1 MIVFFFD
8 YTQQLC
14 QIEYKPSSFEVV
26 KITKKKYKDKD
37 KIYEALTD
45 DPFPHSPLTPSL
57 AANLIEMKFNLG
69 VPFYR
74 YSQYLINHG
83 LNISDINIYHYAQR
97 TMDLLDPLY
106 QELLNSLINTKYK
119 VTHSDETPLKVIGSE
134 KEKCYMFVY
143 TTSYWDS
150 PIYIYEFN
158 DSRNTDKFKELLK
171 DYKGYVVCDGYAEYD
186 SLKRN
191 GIVLHIRKR

>member
-1 MIVFFFD
+1 MIVFSFE

-14 QIEYKPSSFEVV
+14 QIEYKPSSFEIV

-45 DPFPHSPLTPSL
+45 DSFPHSPLTPSL

-83 LNISDINIYHYAQR
+83 LNISDINIYHYAQK
-97 TMDLLDPLY
+97 TMDLLNPLY

-119 VTHSDETPLKVIGSE
+119 VIHSDETPLKVIES
-134 KEKCYMFVY
+134 KNVICL
-143 TTSYWDS
+143 S
-150 PIYIYEFN
+150 IQ
-158 DSRNTDKFKELLK
+158 LLI
-171 DYKGYVVCDGYAEYD
+171 
-186 SLKRN
+186 
-191 GIVLHIRKR
+191 GIVLYTFMILMILEA